1 MPIYGSVSVFLC
13 LVIFSGLSFLVY
25 GITFF
30 TSPKMRTEF
39 KRFGLSQFGPFV
51 ACLEILGSLGLF
63 IGIKINLFLVLAS
76 GGLALLM
83 LMGVLVRV
91 KSKDVF
97 KDVIPALFFAGLN
110 LYLFIVSFNQ
120 MP

>member
-1 MPIYGSVSVFLC
+1 MSIHGAVSMFRF

-51 ACLEILGSLGLF
+51 SCLEIFGSLGLF
-63 IGIKINLFLVLAS
+63 IGIKMNLFLVFSSA
-76 GGLALLM
+76 GLALLM

-91 KSKDVF
+91 KSKDLF
-97 KDVIPALFFAGLN
+97 KDVVPALFFAGLN
-110 LYLFIVSFNQ
+110 IYLFIFSYNQ